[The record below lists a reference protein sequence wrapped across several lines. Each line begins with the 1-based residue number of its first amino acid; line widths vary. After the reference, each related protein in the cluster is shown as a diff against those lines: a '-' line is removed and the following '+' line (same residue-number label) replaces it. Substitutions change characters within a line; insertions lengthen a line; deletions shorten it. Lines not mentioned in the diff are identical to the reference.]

1 MSAKY
6 EQEKMRISFDLDEV
20 LFVNPE
26 THETEKELKFPFNLI
41 YKERLRLGTP
51 ELINSLQEMGFEVW
65 VYTSSF
71 RSISYIEKLFRHYGV
86 RFDDIVNGTR
96 HLKEVQRDKKD
107 ILPQKVPSHYRIS
120 LHIDDE
126 TVICSYGKA
135 NGFDTYRLDEQ
146 DPEWISKI
154 ISKAESV
161 RKKWE
166 LRKSGRNI

>member
-1 MSAKY
+1 M
-6 EQEKMRISFDLDEV
+6 
-20 LFVNPE
+20 
-26 THETEKELKFPFNLI
+26 
-41 YKERLRLGTP
+41 
-51 ELINSLQEMGFEVW
+51 
-65 VYTSSF
+65 
-71 RSISYIEKLFRHYGV
+71 
-86 RFDDIVNGTR
+86 NGTR

-126 TVICSYGKA
+126 AVICSYGKA
-135 NGFDTYRLDEQ
+135 NGFDTYMLDEQ